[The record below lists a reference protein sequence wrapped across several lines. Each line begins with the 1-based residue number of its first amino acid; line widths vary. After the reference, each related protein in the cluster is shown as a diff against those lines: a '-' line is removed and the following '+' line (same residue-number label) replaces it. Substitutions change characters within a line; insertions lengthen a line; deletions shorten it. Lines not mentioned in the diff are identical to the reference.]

1 VSEAPA
7 RPQARRPGLSLN
19 SGGNGH
25 PALLAG
31 AAYTVLAGLT
41 SIVLGLLDTASTVGA
56 ILGVTG
62 FIIGMISQMMSV
74 TRAERMFIVVGITAS
89 FVGMG
94 LGIAHGGF

>member
-1 VSEAPA
+1 MSEAPA
-7 RPQARRPGLSLN
+7 RSQARRLTLN
-19 SGGNGH
+19 SDVRQR
-25 PALLAG
+25 PMLTAG
-31 AAYTVLAGLT
+31 AAYTVLAGLV

-62 FIIGMISQMMSV
+62 FVVGIIAQMLSV

>member
-1 VSEAPA
+1 M
-7 RPQARRPGLSLN
+7 LS
-19 SGGNGH
+19 
-25 PALLAG
+25 AG

-41 SIVLGLLDTASTVGA
+41 SVVLGLLDTASTAGA

-62 FIIGMISQMMSV
+62 FIIGIIAQMLSV

>member
-7 RPQARRPGLSLN
+7 RPQASR
-19 SGGNGH
+19 
-25 PALLAG
+25 PALNGGDRQQRLLYGG

-41 SIVLGLLDTASTVGA
+41 SIVLGLLDAASTAGA

-62 FIIGMISQMMSV
+62 FLIGMIAQMMSV

>member
-1 VSEAPA
+1 VSQAPA
-7 RPQARRPGLSLN
+7 RPQARRLTRN
-19 SGGNGH
+19 SASGAH
-25 PALLAG
+25 PAILAG

-41 SIVLGLLDTASTVGA
+41 ALLIGLLDVASTVGA

-62 FIIGMISQMMSV
+62 FVIGMIAQMMSV
-74 TRAERMFIVVGITAS
+74 TRAERMFIVFGITAS